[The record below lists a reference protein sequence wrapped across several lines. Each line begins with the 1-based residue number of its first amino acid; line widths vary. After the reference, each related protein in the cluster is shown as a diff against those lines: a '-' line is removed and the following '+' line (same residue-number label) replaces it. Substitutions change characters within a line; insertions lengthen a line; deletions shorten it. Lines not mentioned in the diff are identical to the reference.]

1 MHFERRKTLGMTTLP
16 LHAAAL
22 VVLCIAAMSG
32 CELFDRNEV
41 KVRSSG
47 PASLIDPLVARKLG
61 YTPRWA
67 TDLGVPA
74 RQWLSHIEVLDDI
87 VVCVESPSNMVTAVS
102 MRDGEMLWRQ
112 IVGKPAD
119 KLFTPVRIGDS
130 LLINSEQIL
139 YVLAIDTGKLKEISE
154 LKTLVHHAPA
164 VVEGLA
170 IFGGMN
176 HRTFAHDALAGYTKW
191 EYQLTERVFARP
203 TAFGE
208 NVFVADGN
216 GVYAMFVAR
225 TGRLLWKGRTFAT
238 VSAQPAISHM
248 GVFLA
253 GEDHSLYA
261 LHGATGRDR
270 WIYHTTQPLT
280 QSPMI
285 FSNIVILPLDERG
298 LVALD
303 ARTGEEIWQLPFVAE
318 PVMQFEE
325 TLLLLGD
332 ERLLTLDMGT
342 GKVLTEVP
350 VTSVKK
356 VLLGPEKQL
365 ILVSPAGRLL
375 LLDPLP

>member
-1 MHFERRKTLGMTTLP
+1 MHFERRKTLEMVRRT
-16 LHAAAL
+16 AAL
-22 VVLCIAAMSG
+22 AVLCMATVPG
-32 CELFDRNEV
+32 CELFSRGGGEA
-41 KVRSSG
+41 RSIE
-47 PASLIDPLVARKLG
+47 PASLIDPLVAKKLG
-61 YTPRWA
+61 YAPRWA

-74 RQWLSHIEVLDDI
+74 GQTLSHVEVLGDV

-102 MRDGEMLWRQ
+102 MRDGGMLWRQ

-119 KLFTPVRIGDS
+119 ELFTPVRTGDS
-130 LLINSEQIL
+130 VLINSEQVL
-139 YVLAIDTGKLKEISE
+139 YVLAIDTGKLSEISE

-170 IFGGMN
+170 VFGGMN
-176 HRTFAHDALAGYTKW
+176 HRAFAHDARAGYTKW

-225 TGRLLWKGRTFAT
+225 TGRLLWKGRTFAK

-280 QSPMI
+280 QSPKV
-285 FSNIVILPLDERG
+285 FGNIVILPMGQRG

-303 ARTGEEIWQLPFVAE
+303 ARTGEETWRLPFVAD

-332 ERLLTLDMGT
+332 GRLLTMDIGT
-342 GKVLTEVP
+342 GNVLMEVP
-350 VTSVKK
+350 VASVKK

-365 ILVSPAGRLL
+365 ILLSPGGRLL